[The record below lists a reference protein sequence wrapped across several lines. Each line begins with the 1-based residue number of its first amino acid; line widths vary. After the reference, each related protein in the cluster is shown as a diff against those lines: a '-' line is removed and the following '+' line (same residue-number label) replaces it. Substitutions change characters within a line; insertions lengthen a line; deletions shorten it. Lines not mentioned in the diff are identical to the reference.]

1 MPQEEEV
8 MVSEKDKPGQGAKGS
23 ESATGPSSSGA
34 AGGSRRP
41 VTIDLVPEKVEAKGE
56 AKAEAAKTA
65 SARTESARTGAK
77 SGTTPETP
85 KTDAPETPKA
95 PAKAAGPTP
104 EFRSSTAAA
113 EKPAAE
119 VAAGSAN
126 EPAGTGKSGAG
137 KDTSPAKPAAVSAAS
152 AAQAGPAAASQSAA
166 GAAKPSAASA
176 ASQSPAGQGPANQN
190 PAGQKPAGASASGQ
204 GAEPGAASAS
214 SSATAQ
220 AGRAPSSSQP
230 HRPAAASIG
239 FGGALAASLL
249 VSAAV
254 FGAGYGLNL
263 AGYLP
268 LRAGLS
274 AEVAEQAALDATRL
288 DTLERRLAE
297 LQAAAPA
304 EGQAQGGAQ
313 PPVPEE
319 LASLDTRLTQTIDA
333 LRGDTSS
340 RLAELTGQLDALR
353 GRVDGMAATAPAE
366 GDGAAPAAAAP
377 AGNVELSA
385 RLDSMQQA
393 IDGLS
398 ASLAALQSAATS
410 TEAAIRMVSD
420 AQGRNAGTLTSL
432 SAELTAATE
441 ESRKS
446 LDALKAEAAALTQRL
461 AAMESTTG
469 DATAREM
476 AARAVAVSALKT
488 AVDAGKPFET
498 ELAAL
503 RASLPEGADIALLE
517 SHAAQGIAPQQKL
530 MAEFAPVAR
539 AIHATFAKPAEDG
552 SILGSLTS
560 SAASIFTV
568 RGPGD
573 ASGQGPEAALR
584 RMENAVAAGDLPAAL
599 AAYDELPEA
608 AKAAGADWADSARA
622 RVAVDELTEKTS
634 KDVLSSLARKGS

>member
-1 MPQEEEV
+1 

-23 ESATGPSSSGA
+23 ESATGASSSGA

-56 AKAEAAKTA
+56 AKAEAAKA
-65 SARTESARTGAK
+65 ESARTESARTGAK

-104 EFRSSTAAA
+104 EIRSSTAAA

-119 VAAGSAN
+119 AAAGSAN
-126 EPAGTGKSGAG
+126 EPAGTGKSGVG
-137 KDTSPAKPAAVSAAS
+137 KDTSPAKPAAASAAS

-166 GAAKPSAASA
+166 GATKPSTASA
-176 ASQSPAGQGPANQN
+176 ASQSPASQN
-190 PAGQKPAGASASGQ
+190 PAGPSASGL
-204 GAEPGAASAS
+204 GAEPAAASAS

-220 AGRAPSSSQP
+220 AERAPSSSQP
-230 HRPAAASIG
+230 RRPAAASIG

-304 EGQAQGGAQ
+304 EGQAQGDAQ

-340 RLAELTGQLDALR
+340 RLADLTGQLDALR
-353 GRVDGMAATAPAE
+353 GRVDGMATTAPAE
-366 GDGAAPAAAAP
+366 GDGASPAAAAP
-377 AGNVELSA
+377 AGNAELTA

-393 IDGLS
+393 IDALS

-446 LDALKAEAAALTQRL
+446 LDALKAEAGELTQRL
-461 AAMESTTG
+461 AAVESTMG

-584 RMENAVAAGDLPAAL
+584 RMENAVSAGDLPAAL

-608 AKAAGADWADSARA
+608 GKAAGADWAASARA

>member
-1 MPQEEEV
+1 

-56 AKAEAAKTA
+56 AKAEAAKA
-65 SARTESARTGAK
+65 ESARTESARTGAK

-104 EFRSSTAAA
+104 EIRSSTAAA

-119 VAAGSAN
+119 AAAGSAN

-137 KDTSPAKPAAVSAAS
+137 KDTSPAKPAAASAAS

-176 ASQSPAGQGPANQN
+176 ASQSPAGQN
-190 PAGQKPAGASASGQ
+190 PAGPSASGL
-204 GAEPGAASAS
+204 GAEPAAASAS

-220 AGRAPSSSQP
+220 AERAPSSSQP
-230 HRPAAASIG
+230 RRSAAASIG

-304 EGQAQGGAQ
+304 EGQAQGDAQ

-340 RLAELTGQLDALR
+340 RLADLTGQLDALR

-366 GDGAAPAAAAP
+366 GDGAAPTAAAP
-377 AGNVELSA
+377 AGNAELTA

-393 IDGLS
+393 IDALS

-446 LDALKAEAAALTQRL
+446 LDALKAEAGELTQRL
-461 AAMESTTG
+461 AAVESTMG

-584 RMENAVAAGDLPAAL
+584 RMENAVSAGDLPAAL

-608 AKAAGADWADSARA
+608 GKTAGADWAASARA

>member
-1 MPQEEEV
+1 

-23 ESATGPSSSGA
+23 ESATGASSSGV

-56 AKAEAAKTA
+56 AKAEAAKTE

-104 EFRSSTAAA
+104 EIRSSTAAA

-119 VAAGSAN
+119 AAAGSAN

-137 KDTSPAKPAAVSAAS
+137 KDTSPAKPAAASAAS

-166 GAAKPSAASA
+166 GAVKPSTASA
-176 ASQSPAGQGPANQN
+176 ASQNAAGP
-190 PAGQKPAGASASGQ
+190 SASGQ
-204 GAEPGAASAS
+204 GAEPAAASAS

-220 AGRAPSSSQP
+220 AERAPSSSQP
-230 HRPAAASIG
+230 RRPAAASIG

-304 EGQAQGGAQ
+304 EGQAQGDAQ

-340 RLAELTGQLDALR
+340 RLADLTGQLDALR
-353 GRVDGMAATAPAE
+353 GRVDGMATAAPAE

-377 AGNVELSA
+377 AGNAELTA

-393 IDGLS
+393 IDALS

-446 LDALKAEAAALTQRL
+446 LDALKAEAGELTQRL
-461 AAMESTTG
+461 AAVESTMG
-469 DATAREM
+469 EATAREM

-584 RMENAVAAGDLPAAL
+584 RMENAVSAGDLPAAL
-599 AAYDELPEA
+599 AANDELPEA
-608 AKAAGADWADSARA
+608 GKAAGADWAASARA

>member
-1 MPQEEEV
+1 

-23 ESATGPSSSGA
+23 ESATGASSSGA

-56 AKAEAAKTA
+56 AKAEAAKA
-65 SARTESARTGAK
+65 ESARTESARTGAK

-104 EFRSSTAAA
+104 EIRSSPAAA

-119 VAAGSAN
+119 AAAGSAN

-137 KDTSPAKPAAVSAAS
+137 KDTSPAKPAAASAAS

-166 GAAKPSAASA
+166 GAAKPSTASA
-176 ASQSPAGQGPANQN
+176 ASQSQAGQS
-190 PAGQKPAGASASGQ
+190 PAGQKPAGPSASGQ
-204 GAEPGAASAS
+204 GAEPAAASAS

-220 AGRAPSSSQP
+220 AERAPSSSQP
-230 HRPAAASIG
+230 RRPAAASIG

-304 EGQAQGGAQ
+304 EGQAQGDAQ

-319 LASLDTRLTQTIDA
+319 LAGLDTRLTQTIDA

-340 RLAELTGQLDALR
+340 RLADLTGQLDALR

-377 AGNVELSA
+377 AGNAELTA

-393 IDGLS
+393 IDALS

-441 ESRKS
+441 ESRRS
-446 LDALKAEAAALTQRL
+446 LDALKAEAGELTQRL
-461 AAMESTTG
+461 AAVESTMG

-517 SHAAQGIAPQQKL
+517 SHAAHGIAPQQKL

-584 RMENAVAAGDLPAAL
+584 RMENAVSAGDLPAAL

-608 AKAAGADWADSARA
+608 GKAAGADWAASARA

>member
-1 MPQEEEV
+1 

-23 ESATGPSSSGA
+23 ESATGASSSGV

-56 AKAEAAKTA
+56 AKAEAAKTE

-104 EFRSSTAAA
+104 EIRSSTAAA

-119 VAAGSAN
+119 AAAGSAN

-137 KDTSPAKPAAVSAAS
+137 KDTSPAKPAAASAAS

-166 GAAKPSAASA
+166 GAVKPSTASA
-176 ASQSPAGQGPANQN
+176 ASQNAAGP
-190 PAGQKPAGASASGQ
+190 SASGQ
-204 GAEPGAASAS
+204 GAEPAAASAS

-220 AGRAPSSSQP
+220 AERAPSSSQP
-230 HRPAAASIG
+230 RRPAAASIG

-304 EGQAQGGAQ
+304 EGQAQGDAQ

-340 RLAELTGQLDALR
+340 RLADLTGQLDALR
-353 GRVDGMAATAPAE
+353 GRVDGMATAAPAE

-377 AGNVELSA
+377 AGNAELTA

-393 IDGLS
+393 IDALS

-446 LDALKAEAAALTQRL
+446 LDALKAEAGELTQRL
-461 AAMESTTG
+461 AAVESTMG
-469 DATAREM
+469 EATAREM

-584 RMENAVAAGDLPAAL
+584 RMENAVSAGDLPAAL

-608 AKAAGADWADSARA
+608 GKAAGADWAASARA

>member
-1 MPQEEEV
+1 

-23 ESATGPSSSGA
+23 ESATGASSSGA

-56 AKAEAAKTA
+56 AKAEAAKT
-65 SARTESARTGAK
+65 ESARTGAK
-77 SGTTPETP
+77 FGTTPETP

-104 EFRSSTAAA
+104 EIRSSTAAA

-119 VAAGSAN
+119 AAAGSAN

-137 KDTSPAKPAAVSAAS
+137 KDTSPAKPAAASAAS

-166 GAAKPSAASA
+166 GAAKPSTASA
-176 ASQSPAGQGPANQN
+176 ASQSPAGQN
-190 PAGQKPAGASASGQ
+190 PAGPSASGL
-204 GAEPGAASAS
+204 GAEPAAASAS

-220 AGRAPSSSQP
+220 AERAPSSSQP
-230 HRPAAASIG
+230 RRPAAASIG

-304 EGQAQGGAQ
+304 EGQAQGDAQ

-340 RLAELTGQLDALR
+340 RLADLTGQLDALR
-353 GRVDGMAATAPAE
+353 GRVDGMATTAPAE

-377 AGNVELSA
+377 AGNAELTA

-393 IDGLS
+393 IDALS

-446 LDALKAEAAALTQRL
+446 LDALKAEAGELTQRL
-461 AAMESTTG
+461 AAVESTMG

-517 SHAAQGIAPQQKL
+517 SHAAHGIAPQQKL

-584 RMENAVAAGDLPAAL
+584 RMENAVSAGDLPAAL

-608 AKAAGADWADSARA
+608 GKAAGADWAASARA

>member
-1 MPQEEEV
+1 

-23 ESATGPSSSGA
+23 ESATGASSSGA

-56 AKAEAAKTA
+56 AKAEAAK
-65 SARTESARTGAK
+65 TESARTGAK

-104 EFRSSTAAA
+104 EIRSSTAAA

-119 VAAGSAN
+119 AAAGSAN

-137 KDTSPAKPAAVSAAS
+137 KDTSPAKPAAASAAS

-176 ASQSPAGQGPANQN
+176 ASQSPASQN
-190 PAGQKPAGASASGQ
+190 PAGPSASGL
-204 GAEPGAASAS
+204 GAEPAAASAS

-220 AGRAPSSSQP
+220 AERAPSSSQP
-230 HRPAAASIG
+230 RRPAAASIG

-304 EGQAQGGAQ
+304 EGQAQGDAQ

-340 RLAELTGQLDALR
+340 RLADLTGQLDTLR
-353 GRVDGMAATAPAE
+353 GRVDGMATATPAE

-377 AGNVELSA
+377 AGNAELTA

-393 IDGLS
+393 IDALS

-446 LDALKAEAAALTQRL
+446 LDALKAEAGELTQRL
-461 AAMESTTG
+461 AAVESTMG

-476 AARAVAVSALKT
+476 AARAVAVSALRT

-517 SHAAQGIAPQQKL
+517 SHAAHGIAPQQKL
-530 MAEFAPVAR
+530 MAEFASVAR

-584 RMENAVAAGDLPAAL
+584 RMENAVSAGDLPAAL

-608 AKAAGADWADSARA
+608 GKAAGADWAASARA

>member
-1 MPQEEEV
+1 

-23 ESATGPSSSGA
+23 ESATGASSSGA

-56 AKAEAAKTA
+56 AKAEAAKTE

-104 EFRSSTAAA
+104 EIRSSTVAV

-119 VAAGSAN
+119 AAAGSAN

-137 KDTSPAKPAAVSAAS
+137 KDTSPAKPAAAS
-152 AAQAGPAAASQSAA
+152 ASSAPQASPAAASQSAA
-166 GAAKPSAASA
+166 GAAKPSAAST
-176 ASQSPAGQGPANQN
+176 ASQNAAGPG
-190 PAGQKPAGASASGQ
+190 ASGQ
-204 GAEPGAASAS
+204 GAEQAAASAS
-214 SSATAQ
+214 SSSAAAQ
-220 AGRAPSSSQP
+220 AERAPSSSQP
-230 HRPAAASIG
+230 RRPAAPSIG

-254 FGAGYGLNL
+254 FGACYGLNL

-297 LQAAAPA
+297 LQEAAPA
-304 EGQAQGGAQ
+304 QGQPQGEA
-313 PPVPEE
+313 PAPAPEA
-319 LASLDTRLTQTIDA
+319 LASLDTRLTQSIDA

-340 RLAELTGQLDALR
+340 RLADLTSQLDSLR
-353 GRVDGMAATAPAE
+353 GRMDGMAGGAPAE
-366 GDGAAPAAAAP
+366 GGEPAPASSSPAP
-377 AGNVELSA
+377 DAQLMA
-385 RLDSMQQA
+385 RLDGMQKA
-393 IDGLS
+393 IDSLS

-432 SAELTAATE
+432 SADLTAATE
-441 ESRKS
+441 ESRRS
-446 LDALKAEAAALTQRL
+446 LDALKAEAGELTQRL
-461 AAMESTTG
+461 AAVEATMG

-503 RASLPEGADIALLE
+503 RASLPEGTDIALLE

-552 SILGSLTS
+552 SILDSLTS

-584 RMENAVAAGDLPAAL
+584 RMENAVSAGDLPAAL
-599 AAYDELPEA
+599 TAYDELPEA
-608 AKAAGADWADSARA
+608 AKAAGADWAASARA

>member
-1 MPQEEEV
+1 

-23 ESATGPSSSGA
+23 ESATGASSSGV

-56 AKAEAAKTA
+56 AKAEAAKTE

-104 EFRSSTAAA
+104 EIRSSTAAA

-119 VAAGSAN
+119 AAAGSAN

-137 KDTSPAKPAAVSAAS
+137 KDTSPAKPAAASAAS

-166 GAAKPSAASA
+166 GAVKPSTASA
-176 ASQSPAGQGPANQN
+176 ASQNAAGP
-190 PAGQKPAGASASGQ
+190 SASGQ
-204 GAEPGAASAS
+204 GAEPAAASAS

-220 AGRAPSSSQP
+220 AERAPSSSQP
-230 HRPAAASIG
+230 RRPAAASIG

-304 EGQAQGGAQ
+304 EGQAQGDAQ

-340 RLAELTGQLDALR
+340 RLADLTGQLDALR

-377 AGNVELSA
+377 AGNAELTA

-393 IDGLS
+393 IDALS

-441 ESRKS
+441 ESRRS
-446 LDALKAEAAALTQRL
+446 LDALKAEAGELTQRL
-461 AAMESTTG
+461 AAVESTMG

-517 SHAAQGIAPQQKL
+517 SHAAHGIAPQQKL

-584 RMENAVAAGDLPAAL
+584 RMENAFAAGDLPAAL

-608 AKAAGADWADSARA
+608 GKAAGADWAASARA

>member
-1 MPQEEEV
+1 

-23 ESATGPSSSGA
+23 ESATGASSSGT

-41 VTIDLVPEKVEAKGE
+41 VTIDLVPEKVAAKGE
-56 AKAEAAKTA
+56 TAKAETSQADPSKAAAPKDDAKA
-65 SARTESARTGAK
+65 S
-77 SGTTPETP
+77 
-85 KTDAPETPKA
+85 
-95 PAKAAGPTP
+95 AAGPSAAGKPSAPNKAGTSGAAP
-104 EFRSSTAAA
+104 QAAAAASPKTAQETAAA
-113 EKPAAE
+113 KP
-119 VAAGSAN
+119 
-126 EPAGTGKSGAG
+126 
-137 KDTSPAKPAAVSAAS
+137 AS
-152 AAQAGPAAASQSAA
+152 AAAAAQASPAAASQSAA
-166 GAAKPSAASA
+166 GAAKPSAASTA
-176 ASQSPAGQGPANQN
+176 TASQGPAGQSSTSS
-190 PAGQKPAGASASGQ
+190 SAAGQ
-204 GAEPGAASAS
+204 GAEQSAS
-214 SSATAQ
+214 SAASSAAAQ
-220 AGRAPSSSQP
+220 AERGASAPQP
-230 HRPAAASIG
+230 RRPAAASIG

-274 AEVAEQAALDATRL
+274 AAVTEQAALDATRL

-297 LQAAAPA
+297 LQEAPPAQGQPQGEAQAPA
-304 EGQAQGGAQ
+304 
-313 PPVPEE
+313 PEALE
-319 LASLDTRLTQTIDA
+319 SLDTRLTQSIDA

-340 RLAELTGQLDALR
+340 RLAELSGQLDALR
-353 GRVDGMAATAPAE
+353 GKVDGMGGAAPAPAQD
-366 GDGAAPAAAAP
+366 GGAAPAANPAP
-377 AGNVELSA
+377 DAELSA
-385 RLDSMQQA
+385 RLDSMQKA
-393 IDGLS
+393 VDSLS

-410 TEAAIRMVSD
+410 TEAAIRTVSD
-420 AQGRNAGTLTSL
+420 AQARNAGTLTSL
-432 SAELTAATE
+432 SADLTAATE

-446 LDALKAEAAALTQRL
+446 LDALKAEAAALTERL
-461 AAMESTTG
+461 ATVETTMG

-517 SHAAQGIAPQQKL
+517 SHAANGIAPQQKL

-552 SILGSLTS
+552 SILDSLTS
-560 SAASIFTV
+560 SATSIFTV

-608 AKAAGADWADSARA
+608 GKAAGADWAAAARA
-622 RVAVDELTEKTS
+622 RVAVDALTEKTS

>member
-1 MPQEEEV
+1 

-23 ESATGPSSSGA
+23 ESATSASSSGA

-56 AKAEAAKTA
+56 AKAEAAKA
-65 SARTESARTGAK
+65 ESARTESARTGAK

-85 KTDAPETPKA
+85 KTDAPETPKTDAPETPKA

-104 EFRSSTAAA
+104 EIRSSPAAA

-119 VAAGSAN
+119 AAAGSAN

-137 KDTSPAKPAAVSAAS
+137 KDTSPAKPAAASAAS

-166 GAAKPSAASA
+166 GAAKPSTASA
-176 ASQSPAGQGPANQN
+176 ASQSQAGQS
-190 PAGQKPAGASASGQ
+190 PAGQKPAGPSASGQ
-204 GAEPGAASAS
+204 GAEPAAASAS

-220 AGRAPSSSQP
+220 AERAPSSSQP
-230 HRPAAASIG
+230 RRPAAASIG

-304 EGQAQGGAQ
+304 EGQAQGDAQ

-319 LASLDTRLTQTIDA
+319 LAGLDTRLTQTIDA

-340 RLAELTGQLDALR
+340 RLADLTGQLDALR

-377 AGNVELSA
+377 AGNAELTA

-393 IDGLS
+393 IDALS

-446 LDALKAEAAALTQRL
+446 LDALKAEAGELTQRL
-461 AAMESTTG
+461 AAVESTMG

-476 AARAVAVSALKT
+476 AARAVAVSALRT

-608 AKAAGADWADSARA
+608 GKAAGADWAASARA

>member
-1 MPQEEEV
+1 

-23 ESATGPSSSGA
+23 ESATGASSSGA

-56 AKAEAAKTA
+56 ASKAEASQADL
-65 SARTESARTGAK
+65 S
-77 SGTTPETP
+77 
-85 KTDAPETPKA
+85 KTDTSKAAAPKEEAKASPAEQSAAGKPSAPKA
-95 PAKAAGPTP
+95 GASGAAPQAAAAAGPKAAQET
-104 EFRSSTAAA
+104 TAPKAA
-113 EKPAAE
+113 
-119 VAAGSAN
+119 
-126 EPAGTGKSGAG
+126 
-137 KDTSPAKPAAVSAAS
+137 SAAS
-152 AAQAGPAAASQSAA
+152 AAQAGPSAASQSAA
-166 GAAKPSAASA
+166 GAAKPSASSA
-176 ASQSPAGQGPANQN
+176 ASQSSAGQN
-190 PAGQKPAGASASGQ
+190 SAAPSPSGQ
-204 GAEPGAASAS
+204 SAASD
-214 SSATAQ
+214 SSAAAQ
-220 AGRAPSSSQP
+220 AERTPSSAQP
-230 HRPAAASIG
+230 RRPAAASIG

-274 AEVAEQAALDATRL
+274 AAVAEQAALDATRL

-297 LQAAAPA
+297 LQEAAPA
-304 EGQAQGGAQ
+304 QGQPQGEAQ
-313 PPVPEE
+313 PPAPEE

-340 RLAELTGQLDALR
+340 RLADLTSQLDALR
-353 GRVDGMAATAPAE
+353 GKVDGM
-366 GDGAAPAAAAP
+366 GAAPAPAPDGSAVPAANPAP
-377 AGNVELSA
+377 DAELSA
-385 RLDSMQQA
+385 RLDSMQKA
-393 IDGLS
+393 IDSLS

-432 SAELTAATE
+432 SADLTAATE
-441 ESRKS
+441 ESRRS
-446 LDALKAEAAALTQRL
+446 LDALKAEAGELTQRL
-461 AAMESTTG
+461 AAVETTMG

-503 RASLPEGADIALLE
+503 RASLPEGTDIALLE
-517 SHAAQGIAPQQKL
+517 SHAASGIAPQQKL

-552 SILGSLTS
+552 SILDSLTS
-560 SAASIFTV
+560 SAASIFAV

-608 AKAAGADWADSARA
+608 GKAAGADWAASARA
-622 RVAVDELTEKTS
+622 RVAVDALTEKTS

>member
-1 MPQEEEV
+1 M
-8 MVSEKDKPGQGAKGS
+8 
-23 ESATGPSSSGA
+23 
-34 AGGSRRP
+34 
-41 VTIDLVPEKVEAKGE
+41 
-56 AKAEAAKTA
+56 
-65 SARTESARTGAK
+65 
-77 SGTTPETP
+77 
-85 KTDAPETPKA
+85 
-95 PAKAAGPTP
+95 
-104 EFRSSTAAA
+104 
-113 EKPAAE
+113 
-119 VAAGSAN
+119 
-126 EPAGTGKSGAG
+126 
-137 KDTSPAKPAAVSAAS
+137 
-152 AAQAGPAAASQSAA
+152 
-166 GAAKPSAASA
+166 
-176 ASQSPAGQGPANQN
+176 
-190 PAGQKPAGASASGQ
+190 
-204 GAEPGAASAS
+204 
-214 SSATAQ
+214 
-220 AGRAPSSSQP
+220 
-230 HRPAAASIG
+230 
-239 FGGALAASLL
+239 
-249 VSAAV
+249 

-304 EGQAQGGAQ
+304 EGQAQGDAQ

-340 RLAELTGQLDALR
+340 RLADLTGQLDALR

-377 AGNVELSA
+377 AGNAELTA

-393 IDGLS
+393 IDALS

-446 LDALKAEAAALTQRL
+446 LDALKAEAGELTQRL
-461 AAMESTTG
+461 AAVESTMG

-608 AKAAGADWADSARA
+608 GKAAGADWAASARA

>member
-1 MPQEEEV
+1 

-23 ESATGPSSSGA
+23 ESATGASSSGA

-56 AKAEAAKTA
+56 AKAEAAKT
-65 SARTESARTGAK
+65 ESARTGAK
-77 SGTTPETP
+77 FGTTPETP

-104 EFRSSTAAA
+104 EIRSSTAAA

-119 VAAGSAN
+119 AAAGSAN

-137 KDTSPAKPAAVSAAS
+137 KDTSPAKPAAASAAS

-176 ASQSPAGQGPANQN
+176 ASQSPAS
-190 PAGQKPAGASASGQ
+190 QKPAGPSASGQ
-204 GAEPGAASAS
+204 GAEQAAASAS

-220 AGRAPSSSQP
+220 AERAPSSSQP
-230 HRPAAASIG
+230 RRPAAASIG

-268 LRAGLS
+268 LRTGLS

-304 EGQAQGGAQ
+304 EGQAQGDAQ

-319 LASLDTRLTQTIDA
+319 LTSLDTRLTQTIDA

-340 RLAELTGQLDALR
+340 RLADLTGQLDALR
-353 GRVDGMAATAPAE
+353 GRMDGMTGAAPAE
-366 GDGAAPAAAAP
+366 GGETAPASPSP
-377 AGNVELSA
+377 AQNAELTA

-393 IDGLS
+393 IDALS

-446 LDALKAEAAALTQRL
+446 LDALKAEAGELTQRL
-461 AAMESTTG
+461 AAVESTMG

-608 AKAAGADWADSARA
+608 AKAAGADWAASARA

>member
-1 MPQEEEV
+1 

-23 ESATGPSSSGA
+23 ESATGASSSGA

-56 AKAEAAKTA
+56 AKAEAAK
-65 SARTESARTGAK
+65 TESARTGAK

-104 EFRSSTAAA
+104 EIRSSTAAA

-119 VAAGSAN
+119 AAAGSAN

-137 KDTSPAKPAAVSAAS
+137 KDTSPAKPAAASAAS

-166 GAAKPSAASA
+166 GAAKPSTASA
-176 ASQSPAGQGPANQN
+176 ASQSPAGQN
-190 PAGQKPAGASASGQ
+190 PAGQKPAGPSASGQ
-204 GAEPGAASAS
+204 GAEPAAASAS

-220 AGRAPSSSQP
+220 AERAPSSSQP
-230 HRPAAASIG
+230 RRPAAASIG

-249 VSAAV
+249 VSAAI

-304 EGQAQGGAQ
+304 EGQAQGDAQ

-340 RLAELTGQLDALR
+340 RLADLTGQLDALR
-353 GRVDGMAATAPAE
+353 GRVDGMATATPAE

-377 AGNVELSA
+377 AGNAELTA

-393 IDGLS
+393 IDSLS

-432 SAELTAATE
+432 SADLTAATE
-441 ESRKS
+441 ESRRS
-446 LDALKAEAAALTQRL
+446 LDALKAEAGELTQRL
-461 AAMESTTG
+461 AAVETTMG

-503 RASLPEGADIALLE
+503 RASLPEGTDIALLE

-584 RMENAVAAGDLPAAL
+584 RMENAVSAGDLPAAL

-608 AKAAGADWADSARA
+608 GKAAGADWAASARA
-622 RVAVDELTEKTS
+622 RVAIDVLTEKTS

>member
-1 MPQEEEV
+1 

-23 ESATGPSSSGA
+23 ESATGASSSGA

-56 AKAEAAKTA
+56 AKAEAAKA
-65 SARTESARTGAK
+65 ESARTESARTGAK

-104 EFRSSTAAA
+104 EIRSSTAAA

-119 VAAGSAN
+119 AAAGSAN

-137 KDTSPAKPAAVSAAS
+137 KDTSPAKPAAASAAS

-166 GAAKPSAASA
+166 GAAKPSTASA
-176 ASQSPAGQGPANQN
+176 ASQSQAGQSPAGQN
-190 PAGQKPAGASASGQ
+190 PAGPSASGL
-204 GAEPGAASAS
+204 GAEPAAASAS

-220 AGRAPSSSQP
+220 AERAPSSSQP
-230 HRPAAASIG
+230 RRPAAASIG

-304 EGQAQGGAQ
+304 EGQAQGDAQ

-319 LASLDTRLTQTIDA
+319 LAGLDTRLTQTIDA

-340 RLAELTGQLDALR
+340 RLADLTGQLDALR

-366 GDGAAPAAAAP
+366 GDGVAPAAAAP
-377 AGNVELSA
+377 AGNAELTA

-393 IDGLS
+393 IDALS

-432 SAELTAATE
+432 SAELIAATE
-441 ESRKS
+441 GSRKS
-446 LDALKAEAAALTQRL
+446 LDALKAEAGELTQRL
-461 AAMESTTG
+461 AAVESTMG

-584 RMENAVAAGDLPAAL
+584 RMENAVSAGDLPAAL

-608 AKAAGADWADSARA
+608 GKATGADWAASARA

>member
-1 MPQEEEV
+1 MALKPVMPQEEEV
-8 MVSEKDKPGQGAKGS
+8 MVSEKDKPGEGAKGS
-23 ESATGPSSSGA
+23 ESATAASSSSA
-34 AGGSRRP
+34 TGGSRRP
-41 VTIDLVPEKVEAKGE
+41 VTIDLVPEKVEAKVEAKGE
-56 AKAEAAKTA
+56 ASKAGASQPDAPKAAAPKDDAKTPAADAAAAAKSSAPNAGTAGAATQTGVATGPKAAEEAA
-65 SARTESARTGAK
+65 
-77 SGTTPETP
+77 
-85 KTDAPETPKA
+85 
-95 PAKAAGPTP
+95 
-104 EFRSSTAAA
+104 
-113 EKPAAE
+113 
-119 VAAGSAN
+119 
-126 EPAGTGKSGAG
+126 GAG
-137 KDTSPAKPAAVSAAS
+137 KASAAS
-152 AAQAGPAAASQSAA
+152 AAQSSSSGASQSASSTV
-166 GAAKPSAASA
+166 KPSAASA
-176 ASQSPAGQGPANQN
+176 ASAGQS
-190 PAGQKPAGASASGQ
+190 AGSDA
-204 GAEPGAASAS
+204 AS
-214 SSATAQ
+214 SSTTAQ
-220 AGRAPSSSQP
+220 AGRASSSAQP
-230 HRPAAASIG
+230 RSSAAASIG

-274 AEVAEQAALDATRL
+274 AEVSEQAALDATRL

-297 LQAAAPA
+297 LQQAAPA
-304 EGQAQGGAQ
+304 QGQPKGDSPA
-313 PPVPEE
+313 PVPEA
-319 LASLDTRLTQTIDA
+319 LASLDTRLTQSMDA

-340 RLAELTGQLDALR
+340 RLADLTGQLDALR
-353 GRVDGMAATAPAE
+353 GKVDGMGALAPAAAQD
-366 GDGAAPAAAAP
+366 GGAAPAASAASD
-377 AGNVELSA
+377 AALSA
-385 RLDSMQQA
+385 RLDTMQKA
-393 IDGLS
+393 IDSLS

-410 TEAAIRMVSD
+410 TEAAIRTVSD
-420 AQGRNAGTLTSL
+420 AQARNAGTLTSL
-432 SAELTAATE
+432 SADLTAATE

-461 AAMESTTG
+461 AAVESTMG

-498 ELAAL
+498 ELAAV

-517 SHAAQGIAPQQKL
+517 SHAAHGIAPQQKL

-552 SILGSLTS
+552 SILDSLTS

-599 AAYDELPEA
+599 TAYDELPEA
-608 AKAAGADWADSARA
+608 GKTAGADWAASARA
-622 RVAVDELTEKTS
+622 RVAVDALTEKTS

>member
-1 MPQEEEV
+1 
-8 MVSEKDKPGQGAKGS
+8 MVSEKDKPGQGAQGS
-23 ESATGPSSSGA
+23 ESATGASSSGA

-41 VTIDLVPEKVEAKGE
+41 VTIDLVPEKVAAKGE
-56 AKAEAAKTA
+56 APKAGASQADLSKADTPKGDAPKGDAKTPVAEPAAAAKL
-65 SARTESARTGAK
+65 SA
-77 SGTTPETP
+77 
-85 KTDAPETPKA
+85 PKA
-95 PAKAAGPTP
+95 G
-104 EFRSSTAAA
+104 TAAA
-113 EKPAAE
+113 APQGGASASPKAAQE
-119 VAAGSAN
+119 AAAAKSA
-126 EPAGTGKSGAG
+126 
-137 KDTSPAKPAAVSAAS
+137 SAAS
-152 AAQAGPAAASQSAA
+152 APQASPAAASQSAA
-166 GAAKPSAASA
+166 GAAKPSAAST
-176 ASQSPAGQGPANQN
+176 ASQNAAGPG
-190 PAGQKPAGASASGQ
+190 ASGQ
-204 GAEPGAASAS
+204 GAAPSAASAS
-214 SSATAQ
+214 SSSAAAQ
-220 AGRAPSSSQP
+220 AERAPSSSQP
-230 HRPAAASIG
+230 RRPAAPSIG

-254 FGAGYGLNL
+254 FGAGYGLNV

-297 LQAAAPA
+297 LQEAAPA
-304 EGQAQGGAQ
+304 QGQPQGEA
-313 PPVPEE
+313 PAPAPEA
-319 LASLDTRLTQTIDA
+319 LAGLDTRLTQSIDA

-340 RLAELTGQLDALR
+340 RLADLTSQLDSLR
-353 GRVDGMAATAPAE
+353 GRMDGMAGAAPAE
-366 GDGAAPAAAAP
+366 GGEPAPASSSPAP
-377 AGNVELSA
+377 DAQLMA
-385 RLDSMQQA
+385 RLDGMQKA
-393 IDGLS
+393 IDSLS

-432 SAELTAATE
+432 SADLTAATE
-441 ESRKS
+441 ESRRS
-446 LDALKAEAAALTQRL
+446 LDALKAEVGELTQRL
-461 AAMESTTG
+461 AAVETTMG

-476 AARAVAVSALKT
+476 AARAVAVSALRT

-503 RASLPEGADIALLE
+503 RASLPEGTDIALLE

>member
-1 MPQEEEV
+1 

-23 ESATGPSSSGA
+23 ESATGASSSSA

-56 AKAEAAKTA
+56 APKAEASQADLSRADSPKGDASKGDAKA
-65 SARTESARTGAK
+65 PVAEPAAAAKPSA
-77 SGTTPETP
+77 
-85 KTDAPETPKA
+85 PKA
-95 PAKAAGPTP
+95 G
-104 EFRSSTAAA
+104 TAAA
-113 EKPAAE
+113 APQGGASASPKAAQE
-119 VAAGSAN
+119 AAAAKSA
-126 EPAGTGKSGAG
+126 
-137 KDTSPAKPAAVSAAS
+137 SAAS
-152 AAQAGPAAASQSAA
+152 APQASPAAASQSAA

-176 ASQSPAGQGPANQN
+176 ASQNAAGPG
-190 PAGQKPAGASASGQ
+190 ASGQ
-204 GAEPGAASAS
+204 GAEQAAASAS

-220 AGRAPSSSQP
+220 AERAPSSSQP
-230 HRPAAASIG
+230 RRPAAASIG

-297 LQAAAPA
+297 LQEAAPA
-304 EGQAQGGAQ
+304 QGQPQGESPA
-313 PPVPEE
+313 PAPEA
-319 LASLDTRLTQTIDA
+319 LASLDTRLTQSIDA

-340 RLAELTGQLDALR
+340 RLADLTSQLDSLR
-353 GRVDGMAATAPAE
+353 GRMDGMAGAAPAE
-366 GDGAAPAAAAP
+366 GGEPAPASSSPAP
-377 AGNVELSA
+377 DAQLMA
-385 RLDSMQQA
+385 RLDGMQKA
-393 IDGLS
+393 IDSLS

-432 SAELTAATE
+432 SADLTAATE
-441 ESRKS
+441 ESRRS
-446 LDALKAEAAALTQRL
+446 LDALKAEAGELTQRL
-461 AAMESTTG
+461 AAVETTMG

-476 AARAVAVSALKT
+476 AARAVAVSALRT

-503 RASLPEGADIALLE
+503 RASLPEGTDIALLE

-584 RMENAVAAGDLPAAL
+584 RMENAVSAGDLPAAL

-608 AKAAGADWADSARA
+608 GKAAGADWAASARA

>member
-1 MPQEEEV
+1 
-8 MVSEKDKPGQGAKGS
+8 MVSEKDKPGQGAQGS
-23 ESATGPSSSGA
+23 ESATGASSSGA

-56 AKAEAAKTA
+56 APKAGASQVDLSKADTLKGDAPKGDAKAPVAEPAAAAKP
-65 SARTESARTGAK
+65 SA
-77 SGTTPETP
+77 
-85 KTDAPETPKA
+85 PKA
-95 PAKAAGPTP
+95 G
-104 EFRSSTAAA
+104 TAAA
-113 EKPAAE
+113 APQTGASASPKAAQE
-119 VAAGSAN
+119 AAAAKSA
-126 EPAGTGKSGAG
+126 
-137 KDTSPAKPAAVSAAS
+137 SAAS
-152 AAQAGPAAASQSAA
+152 AAQAGPAAASESAA
-166 GAAKPSAASA
+166 GAAKPSTASA
-176 ASQSPAGQGPANQN
+176 ASQSQAGQNQAGQSPASQN

-204 GAEPGAASAS
+204 GAQPAAASAS

-220 AGRAPSSSQP
+220 AERAPSSSQP
-230 HRPAAASIG
+230 RRPAAASIG

-304 EGQAQGGAQ
+304 EGQAQGDAQ

-340 RLAELTGQLDALR
+340 RLADLTGQLDALR
-353 GRVDGMAATAPAE
+353 GRVDGMATTAPAE

-377 AGNVELSA
+377 AGNAELTA

-393 IDGLS
+393 IDALS

-446 LDALKAEAAALTQRL
+446 LDALKAEAGELTQRL
-461 AAMESTTG
+461 AAVESTMG

-608 AKAAGADWADSARA
+608 GKATGADWAASARA

>member
-1 MPQEEEV
+1 

-23 ESATGPSSSGA
+23 ESATGASSSGA

-56 AKAEAAKTA
+56 AKAEAAK
-65 SARTESARTGAK
+65 TESARTGAK

-104 EFRSSTAAA
+104 EIRSSTAAA

-119 VAAGSAN
+119 AAAGSAN

-137 KDTSPAKPAAVSAAS
+137 KDTSPAKPAAASAAS

-166 GAAKPSAASA
+166 GAAKPSTASA
-176 ASQSPAGQGPANQN
+176 ASQSPASQN
-190 PAGQKPAGASASGQ
+190 PAGQKPAGPSASGQ
-204 GAEPGAASAS
+204 GAESAAASAS

-220 AGRAPSSSQP
+220 AERAPSSSQP
-230 HRPAAASIG
+230 RRPAAASIG

-304 EGQAQGGAQ
+304 EGQAQGDAQ

-340 RLAELTGQLDALR
+340 RLADLTGQLDALR
-353 GRVDGMAATAPAE
+353 GRVDGMASAAPAE

-377 AGNVELSA
+377 AGNAELTA

-393 IDGLS
+393 IDALS

-432 SAELTAATE
+432 SADLTAATE
-441 ESRKS
+441 DSRKS
-446 LDALKAEAAALTQRL
+446 LDALKAEAGELTQRL
-461 AAMESTTG
+461 AAVESTMG

-584 RMENAVAAGDLPAAL
+584 CMENAVAAGDLPAAL

-608 AKAAGADWADSARA
+608 GKATGADWAASARA

>member
-1 MPQEEEV
+1 

-23 ESATGPSSSGA
+23 ESATGASSSGA

-56 AKAEAAKTA
+56 AKAEAAKA
-65 SARTESARTGAK
+65 ESARTESARTGAK

-104 EFRSSTAAA
+104 EIRSSPAAA

-119 VAAGSAN
+119 AAAGSAN

-137 KDTSPAKPAAVSAAS
+137 KDTSPAKPAAASAAS

-166 GAAKPSAASA
+166 GAAKPSTASA
-176 ASQSPAGQGPANQN
+176 ASQSQAGQS
-190 PAGQKPAGASASGQ
+190 PAGQKPAGPSASGQ
-204 GAEPGAASAS
+204 GAEPAAASAS

-220 AGRAPSSSQP
+220 AERAPSSSQP
-230 HRPAAASIG
+230 RRPAAASIG

-304 EGQAQGGAQ
+304 EGQAQGDAQ

-319 LASLDTRLTQTIDA
+319 LAGLDTRLTQTIDA

-340 RLAELTGQLDALR
+340 RLADLTGQLDALR

-377 AGNVELSA
+377 AGNAELTA

-393 IDGLS
+393 IDALS

-441 ESRKS
+441 ESRRS
-446 LDALKAEAAALTQRL
+446 LDALKAEAGELTQRL
-461 AAMESTTG
+461 AAVESTMG

-517 SHAAQGIAPQQKL
+517 SHAAHGIAPQQKL

-584 RMENAVAAGDLPAAL
+584 RMENAFAAGDLPAAL

-608 AKAAGADWADSARA
+608 GKAAGADWAASARA

>member
-1 MPQEEEV
+1 

-23 ESATGPSSSGA
+23 ESATGASSSSA

-41 VTIDLVPEKVEAKGE
+41 VTIDLVPEKVDAKGE
-56 AKAEAAKTA
+56 APKADTPKVDTPKGDAKAPVAEPAAAAKP
-65 SARTESARTGAK
+65 SA
-77 SGTTPETP
+77 
-85 KTDAPETPKA
+85 PKA
-95 PAKAAGPTP
+95 G
-104 EFRSSTAAA
+104 TAAA
-113 EKPAAE
+113 APQAGASASPKAAQE
-119 VAAGSAN
+119 AAAAKSA
-126 EPAGTGKSGAG
+126 
-137 KDTSPAKPAAVSAAS
+137 SAAS
-152 AAQAGPAAASQSAA
+152 TPQASPAAASQSAA

-176 ASQSPAGQGPANQN
+176 ASQNAAGP
-190 PAGQKPAGASASGQ
+190 SASGQ
-204 GAEPGAASAS
+204 GAEPAASSAS

-220 AGRAPSSSQP
+220 AERAPSSSQP
-230 HRPAAASIG
+230 RRPAAASIG

-304 EGQAQGGAQ
+304 EGQAQGDAQ

-340 RLAELTGQLDALR
+340 RLADLTSQLDSLR
-353 GRVDGMAATAPAE
+353 GRMDGMAGAAPAE
-366 GDGAAPAAAAP
+366 GGEPAPASSSPAP
-377 AGNVELSA
+377 DAQLMA
-385 RLDSMQQA
+385 RLDGMQKA
-393 IDGLS
+393 IDSLS

-410 TEAAIRMVSD
+410 TEAAIRTVSD

-432 SAELTAATE
+432 SADLTAATE
-441 ESRKS
+441 ESRRS
-446 LDALKAEAAALTQRL
+446 LDALKAEAGELTQRL
-461 AAMESTTG
+461 AAVETTMG

-503 RASLPEGADIALLE
+503 RASLPEGTDIALLE

-530 MAEFAPVAR
+530 MADFAPVAR

-573 ASGQGPEAALR
+573 ASGQGPEASLR
-584 RMENAVAAGDLPAAL
+584 RMENAVSAGDLPAAL

-608 AKAAGADWADSARA
+608 GKTAGADWAASARA
-622 RVAVDELTEKTS
+622 RVAVDVLTEKTS

>member
-1 MPQEEEV
+1 

-23 ESATGPSSSGA
+23 ESATGASSSGA

-56 AKAEAAKTA
+56 ASKAEAAQA
-65 SARTESARTGAK
+65 DLS
-77 SGTTPETP
+77 
-85 KTDAPETPKA
+85 KTDTSKAAAPKEEAKASPAEQSAAGKPSAPKA
-95 PAKAAGPTP
+95 GASGAAPQAAAAAGPKAAQET
-104 EFRSSTAAA
+104 TAPKAA
-113 EKPAAE
+113 
-119 VAAGSAN
+119 
-126 EPAGTGKSGAG
+126 
-137 KDTSPAKPAAVSAAS
+137 SAAS
-152 AAQAGPAAASQSAA
+152 AAQAGPSAASQSAA
-166 GAAKPSAASA
+166 GAAKPSASSA
-176 ASQSPAGQGPANQN
+176 ASQSSAGQN
-190 PAGQKPAGASASGQ
+190 SAAPSPSGQ
-204 GAEPGAASAS
+204 SAASD
-214 SSATAQ
+214 SSAAAQ
-220 AGRAPSSSQP
+220 AERTPSSAQP
-230 HRPAAASIG
+230 RRPAAASIG

-274 AEVAEQAALDATRL
+274 AAVAEQAALDATRL

-297 LQAAAPA
+297 LQEAAPA
-304 EGQAQGGAQ
+304 QGQPQGEAQ
-313 PPVPEE
+313 PPAPEE

-340 RLAELTGQLDALR
+340 RLADLTSQLDALR
-353 GRVDGMAATAPAE
+353 GKVDGM
-366 GDGAAPAAAAP
+366 GAAPAPAPDGSAVPAANPAP
-377 AGNVELSA
+377 DAELSA
-385 RLDSMQQA
+385 RLDSMQKA
-393 IDGLS
+393 IDSLS

-432 SAELTAATE
+432 SADLTAATE
-441 ESRKS
+441 ESRRS
-446 LDALKAEAAALTQRL
+446 LDALKAEAGELTQRL
-461 AAMESTTG
+461 AAVETTMG

-503 RASLPEGADIALLE
+503 RASLPEGTDIALLE
-517 SHAAQGIAPQQKL
+517 SHAASGIAPQQKL

-552 SILGSLTS
+552 SILDSLTS
-560 SAASIFTV
+560 SAASIFAV

-599 AAYDELPEA
+599 TAYDELPEA
-608 AKAAGADWADSARA
+608 GKAAGADWAASARA
-622 RVAVDELTEKTS
+622 RVAVDALTEKTS